1 MLHHCGRRCAGRVV
15 QTALLYLTPLFS
27 SLGYLR
33 ELHVGWYPRSRAA
46 AALSAVAGSGRV
58 VEMEWLARGR
68 GSSGVGAKV
77 ETLRCLDER
86 EACGGVSGDVMGVA
100 RDVVVMSE
108 VPLYRAS
115 E

>member
-1 MLHHCGRRCAGRVV
+1 VLHHCSCRRAGRGV

-27 SLGYLR
+27 SLGYQR

-46 AALSAVAGSGRV
+46 PLSAVAGSGRV

-68 GSSGVGAKV
+68 GSSSVGAKV

>member
-1 MLHHCGRRCAGRVV
+1 VLHHCSRRRAGGVV
-15 QTALLYLTPLFS
+15 QTALLYLIPLFS
-27 SLGYLR
+27 SLGYQR
-33 ELHVGWYPRSRAA
+33 ELHVGC
-46 AALSAVAGSGRV
+46 AVTGSGRV

-68 GSSGVGAKV
+68 GSSSVGAKV
-77 ETLRCLDER
+77 ESLRCLDER

-100 RDVVVMSE
+100 RDVVVTSE

>member
-1 MLHHCGRRCAGRVV
+1 
-15 QTALLYLTPLFS
+15 
-27 SLGYLR
+27 
-33 ELHVGWYPRSRAA
+33 
-46 AALSAVAGSGRV
+46 
-58 VEMEWLARGR
+58 MEWLARGR
-68 GSSGVGAKV
+68 GSSSVGAKV